1 MRRELTPRGFFSADL
16 LGAREKDWGGGSGRV
31 ETAFLSI
38 RAAARGTPGQDPSL
52 LEEERLKLRGK
63 QQQHLS
69 PPPLGCWW
77 RPNAAGDGGKKRTLP
92 L

>member
-38 RAAARGTPGQDPSL
+38 RAAARGTPG
-52 LEEERLKLRGK
+52 
-63 QQQHLS
+63 
-69 PPPLGCWW
+69 
-77 RPNAAGDGGKKRTLP
+77 RTL
-92 L
+92 LFSRKNA